1 MAAQGAP
8 GGPAPAPPPPPPAAP
23 AAAAGQQQ
31 APVPGFY
38 QLIHPTNPRAGG
50 YFADIILDSLTTRQI
65 VDVLKLHPTFAG
77 YVVAQYGRR
86 RWRSDGWLCLRNSQ
100 ETEIWHRERNREE
113 QLRTQLQLLIAQRL
127 PLVGTPAALP
137 STQRILFV
145 LIELEN
151 IKRGFLLWALRGII
165 ANQQAYNPFA
175 GLAQPTLLQQRY
187 IDWRA
192 QILQDLGRR
201 IHDCDSALQGLIVRL
216 VITGPNPARP
226 NPPTWVQHALNPA
239 WLPTFSATAN
249 LIRHPCLIDMLVQN
263 DCVDALRCLRWLGVF
278 TPVSYT
284 RQGHTMLHEALSR
297 NIQPAIRYLIQSYM
311 PTQIWALPYGTLS
324 LQHDDD
330 EPSDLEFLV
339 AHRRWVEF
347 ERIWRRIQPGFAAL
361 QPAWQPRGTD
371 IFRAGYVRD
380 ILATWATR
388 AFAEVLEAWPLSLD
402 LAAIQPQQHNPRVAV
417 QGGEIWHL
425 AVLND
430 NTDFLDFV
438 YRLPGN
444 IILLSNPNITGPP
457 ILTALDLAIQENR
470 RDHAARLIH
479 PRPSMADAPARIE
492 HGSPVGAGTVA
503 GGWLHDIVNGL
514 NDHMTRINNDPN
526 MARAQKT
533 KERSKYAGRAKALIQ
548 KIIAGTVY
556 SMPVD
561 RNMVDAA
568 GLTARA
574 LAEQLGLSRT
584 VINVL

>member
-1 MAAQGAP
+1 
-8 GGPAPAPPPPPPAAP
+8 
-23 AAAAGQQQ
+23 
-31 APVPGFY
+31 
-38 QLIHPTNPRAGG
+38 LIHPTNPRAGG
-50 YFADIILDSLTTRQI
+50 DFADIILDSLTTRQI
-65 VDVLKLHPTFAG
+65 ADLLKLHPTFAG
-77 YVVAQYGRR
+77 YVAVRYGRR

-113 QLRTQLQLLIAQRL
+113 QLRTQLQILIAQRL

-137 STQRILFV
+137 FTQRILF
-145 LIELEN
+145 LQIDLEY
-151 IKRGFLLWALRGII
+151 IKRGFLIWALRGVV
-165 ANQQAYNPFA
+165 ANQQAYNPLG
-175 GLAQPTLLQQRY
+175 GLANPSPLQQRY

-201 IHDCDSALQGLIVRL
+201 IHDCDSALQGLTVRL

-226 NPPTWVQHALNPA
+226 NPPIWVQHALNPA
-239 WLPTFSATAN
+239 WFPTFLATAN

-297 NIQPAIRYLIQSYM
+297 NIQPAISYLIQSYM
-311 PTQIWALPYGTLS
+311 PMQIWALPYGTLS
-324 LQHDDD
+324 LQHDTD

-339 AHRRWVEF
+339 AHRRWAEF

-361 QPAWQPRGTD
+361 PPAWQPRGTD

-388 AFAEVLEAWPLSLD
+388 AFAEGLEAWPLSLD

-430 NTDFLDFV
+430 NLDFLDFV

-444 IILLSNPNITGPP
+444 ILLLGNPNTTGPP
-457 ILTALDLAIQENR
+457 ILTALDLALEENR
-470 RDHAARLIH
+470 RDHAARLIQYNTIITRANISAINKYLPVTQDH
-479 PRPSMADAPARIE
+479 LWQTLLRASSTDLRI
-492 HGSPVGAGTVA
+492 GAGTPA

-514 NDHMTRINNDPN
+514 NDHVTRINNDPN

-533 KERSKYAGRAKALIQ
+533 KERSKYASRAKALIE
-548 KIIAGTVY
+548 KMIAGTVY